1 MGHGEINELREQAME
16 ALEESTTMLQVAC
29 DLLEQGNREEAVR
42 LRDEARARRNVSVW
56 LMTQASTLE
65 RASRGSGPA
74 RHHYPHHNSGPLISP
89 TGAPPPRSH

>member
-1 MGHGEINELREQAME
+1 MADGAINELREQAME

-29 DLLEQGNREEAVR
+29 DLLEQGNNEEAVR

-65 RASRGSGPA
+65 RDPRGSVRA
-74 RHHYPHHNSGPLISP
+74 RHYQPRNS
-89 TGAPPPRSH
+89 TSH

>member
-1 MGHGEINELREQAME
+1 MADGAINELREQAME

-29 DLLEQGNREEAVR
+29 DLIEQGNREEAVR

-65 RASRGSGPA
+65 RDPRGSVRA
-74 RHHYPHHNSGPLISP
+74 RHYQRRNS
-89 TGAPPPRSH
+89 TSH

>member
-1 MGHGEINELREQAME
+1 MADGAINELREQAME

-65 RASRGSGPA
+65 RDPRGSVRA
-74 RHHYPHHNSGPLISP
+74 RHYRSRNS
-89 TGAPPPRSH
+89 TSH

>member
-1 MGHGEINELREQAME
+1 MADGAINELREQAME

-29 DLLEQGNREEAVR
+29 NLLEQGNREEAVR

-65 RASRGSGPA
+65 KAPRGSVAA
-74 RHHYPHHNSGPLISP
+74 RHYQPRNS
-89 TGAPPPRSH
+89 TSH

>member
-1 MGHGEINELREQAME
+1 MADGAINELREQAME

-29 DLLEQGNREEAVR
+29 DLIEQGNREEAVR

-65 RASRGSGPA
+65 RDPRGSVRA
-74 RHHYPHHNSGPLISP
+74 RHYQPRNS
-89 TGAPPPRSH
+89 TSH

>member
-1 MGHGEINELREQAME
+1 MADGAINELREQAME

-29 DLLEQGNREEAVR
+29 DLIEQGNREEAVR

-65 RASRGSGPA
+65 RDPRGSVRA
-74 RHHYPHHNSGPLISP
+74 HHYQPRNS
-89 TGAPPPRSH
+89 TSH